1 MQLGVPRRSG
11 EGPVGRRPRALL
23 GMRRR
28 HHRWRGRS
36 DRGRVRAPAGRDAH
50 VAWRSAANPR
60 AEFGADAGT
69 GNNFSDPSATAGSY
83 ANAAISSRHRDSG
96 GVNDRGDTVSDAGIP
111 AGDTHSPHA

>member
-36 DRGRVRAPAGRDAH
+36 DRGRVRAPAGCDTH
-50 VAWRSAANPR
+50 VAWRSAANRR
-60 AEFGADAGT
+60 AEFSADAGT
-69 GNNFSDPSATAGSY
+69 GNNFSDPSATAGSH
-83 ANAAISSRHRDSG
+83 ANAATSSRHRDSG
-96 GVNDRGDTVSDAGIP
+96 AFNDRGNTVSDAGIP